1 MNIKVK
7 RTALIKSLEK
17 ALKTRM
23 DKKAAYEKASEAY
36 ATEVKAFEAT
46 ILEAVLAGKIK
57 ISNIHISNWEYG
69 HSSVREATIAF
80 PIDIKKFKRPQA
92 PDYPQRFSDT
102 QITEIQNAIAIL
114 LLSEEDFVNASTY
127 KSVSQYIA

>member
-23 DKKAAYEKASEAY
+23 DKKDAYEKACEAY
-36 ATEVKAFEAT
+36 AAEVKAFEASV
-46 ILEAVLAGKIK
+46 IEAIMSGKVK
-57 ISNIHISNWEYG
+57 VRTTNV
-69 HSSVREATIAF
+69 SSYSHGGVREVSMHFGLDA
-80 PIDIKKFKRPQA
+80 KKFK
-92 PDYPQRFSDT
+92 YPESPLYPVRFSEQ

-114 LLSEEDFVNASTY
+114 LLSEEEFVNASTY

>member
-23 DKKAAYEKASEAY
+23 DKKAAYEKANEAY
-36 ATEVKAFEAT
+36 AAEVKTFEAS
-46 ILEAVLAGKIK
+46 ILEAVLSGKAK
-57 ISNIHISNWEYG
+57 VSTVNVSNYSHSGIRDVSIHL
-69 HSSVREATIAF
+69 RLDA
-80 PIDIKKFKRPQA
+80 KKFK
-92 PDYPQRFSDT
+92 YPESPEYPVRFSES
-102 QITEIQNAIAIL
+102 QIVEIQNAIAIL
-114 LLSEEDFVNASTY
+114 LLSEEEFVNASTY